1 MTPQRQAPRRTR
13 LASYAIAI
21 DDDSV
26 LLARIASGYPGE
38 GRWTLPGGGVE
49 WGEHPDDTLIREVHE
64 ETGFSVTEFSLIG
77 INSQVFAASANHRGL
92 HAVRMLY
99 DVPLHGQPTV
109 VEKDGSVDAA
119 AWLPLDEV
127 AGANTVELVRVGLE
141 MMLRGRAD
149 G

>member
-1 MTPQRQAPRRTR
+1 MTQRSQTPRRTR

-21 DDDSV
+21 DSGAV
-26 LLARIASGYPGE
+26 LVARIAVGYPGE

-49 WGEHPDDTLIREVHE
+49 WGEHPEDTLVREVHE

-77 INSQVFAASANHRGL
+77 INSRVFPASANHGGL

-99 DVPLHGQPTV
+99 DVPLRGEPTV
-109 VEKDGSVDAA
+109 MEDDGSVDAA

-127 AGANTVELVRVGLE
+127 ASADTVELVRIGLD
-141 MMLRGRAD
+141 MMLG
-149 G
+149 